1 MKTQALEEI
10 AGSKP
15 NAALVVALRE
25 DGDTVRN
32 QTFKFK
38 EVIESQ
44 DLDMFYFYE
53 EEETSQTV
61 KVNTIGSKSSYIQ
74 AELIFLQDES
84 TGEPSNSGPK
94 LLLVTK
100 SSATNGLI
108 NTNDSVT
115 HVIKRNHSE
124 IVKFGKH
131 DAELVTV
138 VRVLVGMAERALKR
152 GAGEPFETA
161 LMEGSRQREFPS
173 PGRTGTDSSQFRPS
187 ERSNTGLS
195 YVESHS

>member
-1 MKTQALEEI
+1 MKNQALEEI
-10 AGSKP
+10 VGAKP

-38 EVIESQ
+38 EVMESR

-61 KVNTIGSKSSYIQ
+61 QVNTNGSKSSCLQ
-74 AELIFLQDES
+74 AELIFSQDES
-84 TGEPSNSGPK
+84 TGELSNSGPK

-115 HVIKRNHSE
+115 HGIKRNHSE
-124 IVKFGKH
+124 IVKFSKH
-131 DAELVTV
+131 DGELLTV
-138 VRVLVGMAERALKR
+138 VGVLVDMVERALKR
-152 GAGEPFETA
+152 GAGEPFETP
-161 LMEGSRQREFPS
+161 LMEGSRQKEFPS
-173 PGRTGTDSSQFRPS
+173 PGRTGTDFSQFRPS

-195 YVESHS
+195 HA